1 MDISRIVSR
10 FWFYFRTGYS
20 TYFTFLLGYV
30 STLVTIYYL
39 AIKNMP
45 DLLSIFPQ
53 FLTFVV
59 VGTVIGVPLAIVV
72 GWLHL
77 KRTPAWTAEMDI
89 SAEANPY
96 NYKLY
101 PGYWREVFAPTFLTL
116 LRQNRRLL
124 ASNKLLSAEDERTIG
139 ELEHGLE
146 ILISGDYVGKP
157 RRKWVQTTKG

>member
-1 MDISRIVSR
+1 MKFGRVVSR

-30 STLVTIYYL
+30 STLVTVYYL

-45 DLLSIFPQ
+45 EILDLFPH
-53 FLTFVV
+53 FSTFIV
-59 VGTVIGVPLAIVV
+59 VGTLIGVPMATVV

-96 NYKLY
+96 NYRLY
-101 PGYWREVFAPTFLTL
+101 PGYWKEVFTPLYLEL
-116 LRQNRRLL
+116 LRHDR
-124 ASNKLLSAEDERTIG
+124 KLLTANNLLTPEDEKTIS
-139 ELEHGLE
+139 ELEQKLE
-146 ILISGDYVGKP
+146 TLISGSHVGKP
-157 RRKWVQTTKG
+157 RRKWV